1 MNMIDITPIINAVI
15 ALAAAGVTV
24 FLIPWIKSKTT
35 DEQRKELLEWV
46 KIGVAAAE
54 QLYKGQGRGEE
65 KKKYVLEF
73 LASMGFTVDEEAIN
87 AAIEAAVN
95 QLNGGNLP
103 LEIMNG
109 SKEKPALN
117 MRYYNKEI
125 DDDLPY
131 VGTLSYDEETG
142 HIYDEEG
149 DVVDEDTIASFLEGD
164 GKGDDE
170 DE

>member
-95 QLNGGNLP
+95 SFCKGGN
-103 LEIMNG
+103 IMNG

>member
-1 MNMIDITPIINAVI
+1 
-15 ALAAAGVTV
+15 
-24 FLIPWIKSKTT
+24 
-35 DEQRKELLEWV
+35 
-46 KIGVAAAE
+46 
-54 QLYKGQGRGEE
+54 
-65 KKKYVLEF
+65 
-73 LASMGFTVDEEAIN
+73 
-87 AAIEAAVN
+87 
-95 QLNGGNLP
+95 
-103 LEIMNG
+103 MNG

-142 HIYDEEG
+142 HIYDE
-149 DVVDEDTIASFLEGD
+149 DTIASFLEGD

>member
-1 MNMIDITPIINAVI
+1 MNMIDITPIVNAVI
-15 ALAAAGVTV
+15 ALLAAGVSV

-35 DEQRKELLEWV
+35 DAQRKELLEWV

-54 QLYKGQGRGEE
+54 QLYEGQGRGEE

-95 QLNGGNLP
+95 LQRRHKDMSEN
-103 LEIMNG
+103 
-109 SKEKPALN
+109 KKPALN
-117 MRYYNKEI
+117 MRYYNGEI

-131 VGTLSYDEETG
+131 VGTLNYDEETG